1 MWQRGRVHPSPVEV
15 DLALVGGGG
24 AASLVLA
31 ALDRHD
37 LTGLRVAVVDP
48 VHKRGQDRT
57 WAFWGAPG
65 GDLDP
70 LLSASWS
77 EVDVVTP
84 AGRRVLPLTPL
95 RYAMLRSAPV
105 YDRAAA
111 AERRLGAVR
120 ICAPAGVLADDG
132 HRVTVPDP
140 EGRPLVRAGWVLD
153 SRPRPPARP
162 GRTSWLQHFRGWWLA
177 ADRPTFDP
185 GRAVLMDFRTP
196 QPARGVSF
204 GYVLPVDDRFALV
217 EYTEFGP
224 AVLTDAGYDAALR
237 GYAGLLGLDLG
248 GLRVREVENGVIPM
262 TDGPFV
268 LRPSPRVVRL
278 GTAGGATRPS
288 TGFTFSAM
296 LRQAEQ
302 VARALAAGRP
312 PVPAPAY
319 PGRHRWMDAVALRAL
334 DRGHVGGVAFFERL
348 FDRNPPERVLRFLDG
363 ATSPAEDLAVMRS
376 SPLLPMTGAVLGD
389 AADRLRARLRRDP
402 APAPVPEAGSR
413 AAGQAGS

>member
-1 MWQRGRVHPSPVEV
+1 MHASSAVDV

-31 ALDRHD
+31 ALDRHGVS
-37 LTGLRVAVVDP
+37 GLRVAVVDP

-57 WAFWGAPG
+57 WAFWGLPG
-65 GDLDP
+65 DDLDP

-77 EVDVVTP
+77 RVDVVTP
-84 AGRRVLPLTPL
+84 AGRRVLSLDPL

-105 YDRAAA
+105 YDRAAE
-111 AERRLGAVR
+111 AERRLDAVR
-120 ICAPAGVLADDG
+120 ISAPAGELRDDG
-132 HRVTVPDP
+132 DRVVVRDPD
-140 EGRPLVRAGWVLD
+140 GRDLVRAGWVLD
-153 SRPRPPARP
+153 SRPRRPKRP

-185 GRAVLMDFRTP
+185 QRAVLMDFRTP
-196 QPARGVSF
+196 QPQRGVSF

-224 AVLTDAGYDAALR
+224 ALLDDAGYDAALR
-237 GYAGLLGLDLG
+237 AYADLLGLDLTA
-248 GLRVREVENGVIPM
+248 LRVREVEDGVIPM
-262 TDGPFV
+262 TDGPFES
-268 LRPSPRVVRL
+268 RPSPRVVRL

-296 LRQAEQ
+296 LRQADQ

-319 PGRHRWMDAVALRAL
+319 PGRHLWMDAVALRAL
-334 DRGHVGGVAFFERL
+334 DRGHVGGVEFFERL

-363 ATSPAEDLAVMRS
+363 VTSPAEDLAVMRS

-389 AADRLRARLRRDP
+389 AAGRLRARLRR
-402 APAPVPEAGSR
+402 
-413 AAGQAGS
+413 

>member
-1 MWQRGRVHPSPVEV
+1 MDASPVDV

-65 GDLDP
+65 TDLDP
-70 LLSASWS
+70 LLSAAWS
-77 EVDVVTP
+77 RVDVVTP
-84 AGRRVLPLTPL
+84 AGRRDLSLAPL

-120 ICAPAGVLADDG
+120 IAAPAGELRDDG
-132 HRVTVPDP
+132 HRVTVHDFD
-140 EGRPLVRAGWVLD
+140 GRPVARAGWVLD
-153 SRPRPPARP
+153 SRPRPPRRP

-185 GRAVLMDFRTP
+185 DRAVLMDFRTP

-204 GYVLPVDDRFALV
+204 GYLLPVSDRYALV
-217 EYTEFGP
+217 EYTEFSP
-224 AVLTDAGYDAALR
+224 AVRTDAAYDAALR
-237 GYAGLLGLDLG
+237 GYAGLLGLDLAA
-248 GLRVREVENGVIPM
+248 LRVREVENGVIPM

-268 LRPSPRVVRL
+268 PRPSARVVRL

-302 VARALAAGRP
+302 VARELAAGRP

-319 PGRHRWMDAVALRAL
+319 PRRHLWMDAVALRAL
-334 DRGHVGGVAFFERL
+334 DRGHVAGVEFFDRLFER
-348 FDRNPPERVLRFLDG
+348 NPAERVLRFLDG
-363 ATSPAEDLAVMRS
+363 VTSPAEELAVMRS

-389 AADRLRARLRRDP
+389 AVDRLRTRLRRDP
-402 APAPVPEAGSR
+402 AVTPVVEAGSR
-413 AAGQAGS
+413 TAGQTGS